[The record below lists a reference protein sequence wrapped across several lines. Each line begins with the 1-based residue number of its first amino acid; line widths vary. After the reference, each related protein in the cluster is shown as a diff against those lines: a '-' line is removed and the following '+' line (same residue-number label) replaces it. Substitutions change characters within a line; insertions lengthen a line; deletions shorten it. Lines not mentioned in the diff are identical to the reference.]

1 MWVERDLLLSLGHG
15 FPPLPLAPV
24 DTHGHFYDGGIVR
37 KRLARDAKLSERL
50 VVSAQ
55 PPVVVLRER
64 DVRLGQVWLQ
74 RKGAVDGALG
84 EREPPFG
91 PVDVPEV
98 DQEMRVG
105 EPAVGQRV
113 VGVESDRPL
122 VRLDGQAEA
131 PWVLRSVEVA
141 IAPQELVVRLEVS
154 GARHRYGFTLPS
166 PESDA

>member
-1 MWVERDLLLSLGHG
+1 MRGCTGVRRVWVERDLSLTLGHG
-15 FPPLPLAPV
+15 FSPLPLAPV

-50 VVSAQ
+50 IVSPQ
-55 PPVVVLRER
+55 PSSSIARARRAP
-64 DVRLGQVWLQ
+64 GQVRLQ
-74 RKGAVDGALG
+74 RKRAAHGSLG
-84 EREPPFG
+84 QREPPFG

-122 VRLDGQAEA
+122 VRLDGEAEV
-131 PWVLRSVEVA
+131 PWFLRSVEVA
-141 IAPQELVVRLEVS
+141 IARRNWS
-154 GARHRYGFTLPS
+154 
-166 PESDA
+166 